1 MIMSKRICRL
11 TLHQPAR
18 YQVQV
23 VGHLDSKR
31 AAWFESL
38 DLVKEYSEDGTPV
51 TTMTLEVLDQAMLHG
66 LITRIRDLGLPLLAV
81 RRVQ

>member
-1 MIMSKRICRL
+1 MSKRIRRL
-11 TLHQPAR
+11 TLYQPAR

-38 DLVKEYSEDGTPV
+38 DLVKEYSDDGTPV
-51 TTMTLEVLDQAMLHG
+51 TTMTFEVLDQAMLHG
-66 LITRIRDLGLPLLAV
+66 LLAQIRDLGLPLLAV

>member
-1 MIMSKRICRL
+1 MSKRIRRL

-38 DLVKEYSEDGTPV
+38 DLVKEYSDDGTPV

-66 LITRIRDLGLPLLAV
+66 LLAQIRDLGLPLLAV

>member
-1 MIMSKRICRL
+1 MSKCIRRL
-11 TLHQPAR
+11 TLYQPAR

-23 VGHLDSKR
+23 VGHLDSKW

-38 DLVKEYSEDGTPV
+38 DLVKEYGEDGTPV

-66 LITRIRDLGLPLLAV
+66 LLTQIRDLGLPLLAV
-81 RRVQ
+81 KRVQ